1 MLKADRYFQLN
12 IKLGAFESL
21 RLKCFL
27 CSLTI
32 MKTDQT
38 KKKPALSTDSKTRIL
53 PLWNVVLLDDND
65 HSYDYVIE
73 MLQSVFGHNPT
84 LAFKMAV
91 EVDTSGRVVVFTGP
105 LEHAETKRDRIHNFG
120 SDHRIQR
127 SKGSMSAILEQS

>member
-1 MLKADRYFQLN
+1 
-12 IKLGAFESL
+12 
-21 RLKCFL
+21 
-27 CSLTI
+27 